1 MYAVPGMHTL
11 PSHMYS
17 VCIFTVLLMISCL
30 CGVAQLIHTR
40 AEEGGLGTAEGKQ
53 KKMKKSKD
61 SVQRAIKIA
70 ENASRNH
77 AHMILDMRGQ

>member
-1 MYAVPGMHTL
+1 
-11 PSHMYS
+11 
-17 VCIFTVLLMISCL
+17 MISCL
-30 CGVAQLIHTR
+30 RGVAQLIHTR

-70 ENASRNH
+70 ENANRNH
-77 AHMILDMRGQ
+77 ANMILDMLCVVNETICFALVMSK